1 MTDKINVSSDAGK
14 VKTVIITEAE
24 ELSLGSAVSPVSRV
38 RETRAKVLLCIYMK
52 LVKGTRGTNVECLPA
67 VGQRRW
73 NLVTRRR
80 ERQSAKQLVTQGMC
94 TARNMML
101 CEVQT

>member
-1 MTDKINVSSDAGK
+1 M
-14 VKTVIITEAE
+14 TEAE

-38 RETRAKVLLCIYMK
+38 CKTRAKVLLCIYMK
-52 LVKGTRGTNVECLPA
+52 LVKGTLGTSVGCLLA

-73 NLVTRRR
+73 NLVTCKR
-80 ERQSAKQLVTQGMC
+80 ERQSAKQLVTPGMC
-94 TARNMML
+94 TACNMML